1 MIQPAKTIYIVGRV
15 YPKKL
20 SYMCIN
26 TSITAQSR
34 YTRDQSNMLV
44 EALLWQLMD
53 DKVCDRYLALTL
65 ELLRS
70 NKNR

>member
-1 MIQPAKTIYIVGRV
+1 
-15 YPKKL
+15 
-20 SYMCIN
+20 
-26 TSITAQSR
+26 
-34 YTRDQSNMLV
+34 MLV
-44 EALLWQLMD
+44 EDLLWQLMD